1 MNELRDELRYLSTH
15 EWVRRE
21 EDGTVV
27 VGITDYAQ
35 DALGDVVYAE
45 LPEVGAEFVAGD
57 DVAVLE
63 SVKAASDIYAP
74 ITGTIKAINEAL
86 EDEHKMN
93 NDSNY
98 DECRLLVIKLGDE
111 AEDELETVLSAYE
124 QREQTEECG
133 E

>member
-86 EDEHKMN
+86 EDEPELI
-93 NDSNY
+93 NDSPY
-98 DECRLLVIKLGDE
+98 DEGWLFVIELGEE
-111 AEDELETVLSAYE
+111 AEAELETLLSADEY
-124 QREQTEECG
+124 REQTEEG
-133 E
+133 AE